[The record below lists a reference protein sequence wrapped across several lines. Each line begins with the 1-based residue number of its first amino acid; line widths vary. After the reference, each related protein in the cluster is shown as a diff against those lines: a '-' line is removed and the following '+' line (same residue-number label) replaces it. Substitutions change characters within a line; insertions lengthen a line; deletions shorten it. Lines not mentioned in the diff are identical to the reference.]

1 MRRSGPV
8 GPPGVVLAATGTVVV
23 GTLALTE
30 SFSVLPAAVVAYAA
44 AWWVW
49 DLDEQSPRTPEEETP

>member
-1 MRRSGPV
+1 M
-8 GPPGVVLAATGTVVV
+8 LDATGTVVV

-30 SFSVLPAAVVAYAA
+30 SFAVLPAAVVAYAA

-49 DLDEQSPRTPEEETP
+49 GLDEQSPRTPEEETP